1 MLLLRMIDKYW
12 GSFQQCCLVFSCFDN
27 TSIHFVTRECI
38 SELFLLMLPAGPTS
52 LLSAPDTCRC
62 ITWHENRCARPL
74 KTLGQLKKTN
84 LLTQAKFI
92 QIMRRWKAV
101 FLIAGYP
108 WFSFSRICL
117 SHFVPVMLAVGSESS
132 VHLQH
137 FFSHLGVSIGVPHP

>member
-1 MLLLRMIDKYW
+1 MIDKYC

-62 ITWHENRCARPL
+62 ITWHENRCVRPL

-92 QIMRRWKAV
+92 QIMRRCKAV
-101 FLIAGYP
+101 FPDSRLPLIQ
-108 WFSFSRICL
+108 FL
-117 SHFVPVMLAVGSESS
+117 KDLFVPFCPSYACSGVRVLCPLVT
-132 VHLQH
+132 
-137 FFSHLGVSIGVPHP
+137 FFQPSGGFHRGTPSMNGW